1 MDEDV
6 EDNELFN
13 LLEGL
18 CQDDQEK
25 LCNGELSLD
34 CEVTFVSLKVFDS
47 IFKIIDRIGC
57 TRKVAIP
64 NILQCINKDLPY
76 SSDISNMVK
85 KHKLSTKIDNSKDD
99 EKAKIL
105 KQCIIKVN
113 EKKEPNA
120 FELFFNTSKL
130 KEGVI
135 QENNSFAILSNE
147 VFLELGKLVT
157 KDKKLTWGLVS
168 SWLQKKFKLV
178 QAPKQQNVTRDFGRL
193 KTKGSE
199 LSKHNKEKHISFLK
213 APYIVPGQKSSHES
227 STYQSSHSSNDCKPE
242 TVPPRPSFIATDQ
255 SDSRSGILMSELF
268 QAYHQMAEMDLVISE
283 LSTNLHKLGSAS
295 KMLETEKEKQM
306 NDLKNQLRILTTK
319 YHKLEGQLEASQQK
333 VGHYKPRNVNKR
345 IGRKDQTINDQQ
357 VIIDVL
363 EENVID
369 LDMKTL
375 ELEEKLKNMT
385 AKYESERVKVHYW
398 KKS

>member
-1 MDEDV
+1 MLKAYSLFCFRYYPVHYYLLTLSMDEDV
-6 EDNELFN
+6 EDNKLFN

-47 IFKIIDRIGC
+47 ILKIIDRIGC

-76 SSDISNMVK
+76 SSDISNMV
-85 KHKLSTKIDNSKDD
+85 STKIDNSKDD

-105 KQCIIKVN
+105 KQCIMKVN
-113 EKKEPNA
+113 EKKELNA

-168 SWLQKKFKLV
+168 SWLQKKLIWYKH
-178 QAPKQQNVTRDFGRL
+178 QN
-193 KTKGSE
+193 
-199 LSKHNKEKHISFLK
+199 NKM
-213 APYIVPGQKSSHES
+213 SH
-227 STYQSSHSSNDCKPE
+227 
-242 TVPPRPSFIATDQ
+242 V
-255 SDSRSGILMSELF
+255 ILE
-268 QAYHQMAEMDLVISE
+268 D
-283 LSTNLHKLGSAS
+283 
-295 KMLETEKEKQM
+295 
-306 NDLKNQLRILTTK
+306 
-319 YHKLEGQLEASQQK
+319 
-333 VGHYKPRNVNKR
+333 
-345 IGRKDQTINDQQ
+345 
-357 VIIDVL
+357 
-363 EENVID
+363 
-369 LDMKTL
+369 
-375 ELEEKLKNMT
+375 
-385 AKYESERVKVHYW
+385 
-398 KKS
+398 